1 MGKLDQSP
9 SLKANGGASKSKSS
23 PSVAH
28 IKRMSVRLAESN
40 DPCEDRY
47 AVRSSI
53 KDGIQLFGVFD
64 GHGGYLAGE

>member
-1 MGKLDQSP
+1 MGKLDQIT
-9 SLKANGGASKSKSS
+9 SLEANGGPSKSKC
-23 PSVAH
+23 SVAH